1 MTVYDQLM
9 ADLRVAL
16 RDQDEPRK
24 QTIRMALAALKN
36 ARVAKNADLTEE
48 EMFDVLNKEVKQR
61 RDAIVEYEKGN
72 RQDLA
77 DEEQASIE
85 ILIPYLPERLD
96 RDTIVQ
102 MAQAAI
108 VEAGASNPR
117 EMGQVMRILMPQ
129 VKGRADG
136 RLVNE
141 IVKELLSQ
149 QAG

>member
-9 ADLRVAL
+9 ADLKVAL
-16 RDQDEPRK
+16 RDRDEPRK

-77 DEEQASIE
+77 DEERASIA
-85 ILIPYLPERLD
+85 LLMPYLPERLD

-102 MAQAAI
+102 MAHAAI
-108 VEAGASNPR
+108 AEAGASSPR
-117 EMGQVMRILMPQ
+117 AMGLVMRILMPQ

-141 IVKELLSQ
+141 IVKELLNQ